1 MISGMRIERI
11 EASKH
16 KRGRVLVFLEDGACL
31 KITEQE
37 LLDFGLR
44 KDDDLNE
51 EILNRLK
58 DAAGVSNVKATAA
71 DLIGKRAMSRST
83 LEKKLKEKGASET
96 EARYASEWLEAIG
109 AINDADY
116 AVLLAQHCARQG
128 YGPQRVR
135 EKLYEKGVPRELWDD
150 ALESLPDPAET
161 IDRFLESKLR
171 GRTLDEKEK
180 KRLSDALLRRG
191 FSWSDVK
198 AGLNRLGAE
207 LWEDA

>member
-1 MISGMRIERI
+1 MRIERI

-44 KDDDLNE
+44 RDDDLDE
-51 EILNRLK
+51 DVLKRLK

-71 DLIGKRAMSRST
+71 DLIGKRAMSRAT

-96 EARYASEWLEAIG
+96 EAHYASEWLEAIG

-116 AVLLAQHCARQG
+116 AVFLAQHCARQG

-171 GRTLDEKEK
+171 GTALDEKEK

-207 LWEDA
+207 LWED